1 MTPEERAK
9 LTAEGLPTWVSDSQ
23 WRSHPSIPL
32 WKEEEER
39 MRYLAQSVPL
49 TPEEARQQAKLNHQW
64 AAVKASRKPD
74 RQGKYAVALCA
85 SPAGL
90 LTNKIAG

>member
-23 WRSHPSIPL
+23 WSSHPSIPL
-32 WKEEEER
+32 WQEEEEK

-49 TPEEARQQAKLNHQW
+49 TPEEARQQAKLNHQG
-64 AAVKASRKPD
+64 AAAKISRERD
-74 RQGKYAVALCA
+74 HQGKYAVA
-85 SPAGL
+85 
-90 LTNKIAG
+90 